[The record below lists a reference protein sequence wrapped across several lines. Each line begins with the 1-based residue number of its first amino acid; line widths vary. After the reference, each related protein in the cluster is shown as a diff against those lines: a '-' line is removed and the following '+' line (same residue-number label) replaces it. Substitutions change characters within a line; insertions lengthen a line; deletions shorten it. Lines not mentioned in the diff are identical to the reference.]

1 MYVLEKDSNQY
12 NLMGGKATAL
22 AKLGLVIDNIPD
34 WFVVSYTGFDIDKKK
49 IVDEAKKEI
58 EERLKSFNK
67 DDYFAVRSSA
77 VKEDSSQNSFAGQ
90 FDTFLYIKRD
100 EVIDKVLEVYL
111 SGFSDRINA
120 YKKEN
125 NIDDITV
132 PSAIVQRMVM
142 SEKAGVAF
150 GANPVN
156 SNIKEQVVTAV
167 YGLGSS
173 LVDGV
178 ATSDTYTIS
187 SDDVK
192 KEIATKD
199 YYHEF
204 DGKEVVQK
212 EVEDNLKKKQILK
225 EKEII

>member
-22 AKLGLVIDNIPD
+22 AKLGMVIENIPD
-34 WFVVSYTGFDIDKKK
+34 WFVVSYTGFDIDKKE
-49 IVDEAKKEI
+49 ILEDAKMEI
-58 EERLKSFNK
+58 ESRLQSFSD

-77 VKEDSSQNSFAGQ
+77 TKEDSSQNSFAGQ
-90 FDTFLYIKRD
+90 FDTFLYVKKS

-111 SGFSDRINA
+111 SGFSDRIEA

-132 PSAIVQRMVM
+132 PSAIVQKMVM

-156 SNIKEQVVTAV
+156 SNVKQQIVTAYKNPVNGRNGTNHDKPCPPPKNQPSLRRNLHGKFPKNLTFIKNSV
-167 YGLGSS
+167 YWTRRVSASS
-173 LVDGV
+173 PAGC
-178 ATSDTYTIS
+178 
-187 SDDVK
+187 
-192 KEIATKD
+192 
-199 YYHEF
+199 
-204 DGKEVVQK
+204 
-212 EVEDNLKKKQILK
+212 
-225 EKEII
+225 